1 MKRALYVL
9 VVLLI
14 LFVLKNDVPAAQQ
27 PSPGDEGYI
36 AVAEV
41 MPEPIGGLI
50 AINQKITYPEFAKRA
65 GVEGKV
71 YVLAFI
77 NESGDVDDVKLIKG
91 IGMGCDDEVL
101 EAVKATK
108 FKPGYNK
115 GVPVKAKFTIAFAF
129 KLSK

>member
-129 KLSK
+129 KLAK